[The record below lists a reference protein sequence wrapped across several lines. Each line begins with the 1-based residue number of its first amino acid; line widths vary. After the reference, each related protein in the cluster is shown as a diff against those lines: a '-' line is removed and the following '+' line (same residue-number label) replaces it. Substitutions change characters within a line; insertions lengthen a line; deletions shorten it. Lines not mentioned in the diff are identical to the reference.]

1 MRFDRKVL
9 FSILLMLIL
18 SVSFSSLSY
27 INVRAVAENSSIP
40 SPSSSQTSSIPS
52 STPSSSSVPSS
63 SVPSSSSS
71 QITPPA
77 SSYTSSVASSSAPA
91 RTYSAPVVS
100 SSSKALTIVS
110 SEEVSSSSE
119 PEESEI
125 SLPEVSEDDISL
137 PYVLAS
143 AGSSAENNK
152 LLGIIAWS
160 CIGLGV
166 LIVLIVLFSG
176 KRAQKGYV
184 ARKRYKSSFGLGKK
198 KKRLLSDSY
207 YRNIRRK

>member
-9 FSILLMLIL
+9 FSILVMLVL
-18 SVSFSSLSY
+18 SVSFGSLSY
-27 INVRAVAENSSIP
+27 INVRAVDQNSSV
-40 SPSSSQTSSIPS
+40 PSSSQTSSIPS

-63 SVPSSSSS
+63 SVPSSSNV
-71 QITPPA
+71 TPPA
-77 SSYTSSVASSSAPA
+77 SSYTPPASYSSAPA
-91 RTYSAPVVS
+91 RTYSAPAVS
-100 SSSKALTIVS
+100 SSSKAAVVVS